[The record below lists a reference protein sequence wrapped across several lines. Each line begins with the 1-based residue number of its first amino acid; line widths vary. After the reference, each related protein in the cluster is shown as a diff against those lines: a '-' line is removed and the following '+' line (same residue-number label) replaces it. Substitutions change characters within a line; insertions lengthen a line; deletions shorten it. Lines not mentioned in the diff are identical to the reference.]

1 MVGFGKEVGLMLDGL
16 HCLLKPGQRSTCSYH
31 KNEDIWLEDFPY
43 SAEELAFKE
52 MSACIGSFCCWF
64 MLHTIKCCSIQS
76 KLRPEVTGFCT
87 PGFTGT
93 SQRFVMPWF

>member
-1 MVGFGKEVGLMLDGL
+1 MPSKAWAAFNMQ
-16 HCLLKPGQRSTCSYH
+16 LLVKQGSH

-52 MSACIGSFCCWF
+52 MSACMGNFCCWF
-64 MLHTIKCCSIQS
+64 MLHTLKCCKIQS

-87 PGFTGT
+87 PGFKE
-93 SQRFVMPWF
+93 